1 MTRDDIADLTTLRI
15 PPWSEAAEQS
25 VLGSLLTDNAAWERV
40 RNVLTGA
47 SFYAQR
53 HRVIF
58 EAIGRLVES
67 GKPADVVTVY
77 TALTERQASDVGGLE
92 YINALAMS
100 VASASN
106 AGRYAAIVAESAL
119 RRSIIAA
126 CDAGATLAWQ
136 KEGTAAEALDK
147 IAAKFSSLER
157 KTMHAAP
164 KLLADLLAGAI
175 DRVSALANGT
185 SVPGWSTN
193 IPRLNRMLSGGLRP
207 GKVYVLAARPSV
219 GKSSFAQAL
228 GLHFAEIHG
237 PALMLS
243 QEMPESEVAERAI
256 SALGQVDYGAVQT
269 GKLTDDEWTRFV
281 DAVEAGRSLPFYV
294 DDQAALKIG
303 DIRAKARQV
312 KGLKLLIVD
321 YLQLC
326 ASDESSPN
334 RNAEIEQISRGL
346 KALSKEL
353 GIAVLCLSQLN
364 REVEKRASKEP
375 MLSDLR
381 DSGAIEQDADVVIFL
396 WPAKEY
402 ETGSKL
408 VGCKL
413 DKNRQGVKGR
423 FLLDFHGG
431 HQRWGESTVD
441 FESLAPAGKTS
452 RFE

>member
-1 MTRDDIADLTTLRI
+1 
-15 PPWSEAAEQS
+15 
-25 VLGSLLTDNAAWERV
+25 
-40 RNVLTGA
+40 
-47 SFYAQR
+47 
-53 HRVIF
+53 
-58 EAIGRLVES
+58 
-67 GKPADVVTVY
+67 
-77 TALTERQASDVGGLE
+77 
-92 YINALAMS
+92 
-100 VASASN
+100 
-106 AGRYAAIVAESAL
+106 
-119 RRSIIAA
+119 
-126 CDAGATLAWQ
+126 
-136 KEGTAAEALDK
+136 
-147 IAAKFSSLER
+147 
-157 KTMHAAP
+157 
-164 KLLADLLAGAI
+164 
-175 DRVSALANGT
+175 
-185 SVPGWSTN
+185 
-193 IPRLNRMLSGGLRP
+193 MLSGGLRP

-219 GKSSFAQAL
+219 GKSSLAQSL

-256 SALGQVDYGAVQT
+256 SALGRVDYGAVQT
-269 GKLTDDEWTRFV
+269 GKLTPDEWTRFV
-281 DAVEAGRSLPFYV
+281 DGVEAGRALPFYV
-294 DDQAALKIG
+294 DDQAALRIG

-346 KALSKEL
+346 KALSKEV

-381 DSGAIEQDADVVIFL
+381 DSGAIEQDADVVMFL

>member
-1 MTRDDIADLTTLRI
+1 MIREEIADLTTLRI

-47 SFYAQR
+47 SFHAQR

-67 GKPADVVTVY
+67 GKPADVVTVF
-77 TALTERQASDVGGLE
+77 TALTERQAADVGGLE

-106 AGRYAAIVAESAL
+106 AARYAAIVAEAAL

-126 CDAGATLAWQ
+126 CDAGAALAWQ
-136 KEGTAAEALDK
+136 QQGTASETLDA
-147 IAAKFSSLER
+147 ISAKFSGLEL
-157 KTMHAAP
+157 KTMRAAP
-164 KLLADLLAGAI
+164 KLLAELLAGAI
-175 DRVSALANGT
+175 DRVSALADGT
-185 SVPGWSTN
+185 SVPGWSTS
-193 IPRLNRMLSGGLRP
+193 IPRLNRMLAGGLRP

-228 GLHFAEIHG
+228 GLHFAESHG

-256 SALGQVDYGAVQT
+256 SALGRVDYGAVQT
-269 GKLTDDEWTRFV
+269 GNLTDDEWARFV
-281 DAVEAGRSLPFYV
+281 DGVEAGRLIPFYV
-294 DDQAALKIG
+294 DDQPALRIG

-334 RNAEIEQISRGL
+334 RNAEVEQISRGL

-381 DSGAIEQDADVVIFL
+381 DSGAIEQDADVVMFL

-431 HQRWGESTVD
+431 HQRWGESTLD
-441 FESLAPAGKTS
+441 FDSLAPAGKAS